1 MFPVGIIYL
10 FILVFFLPSI
20 FPSFFFFQLMIPLF
34 LNEDFTLLC
43 PNGEIFGWYGSQSSE
58 LQTSFN

>member
-10 FILVFFLPSI
+10 FILVSFLPS
-20 FPSFFFFQLMIPLF
+20 PSHLFLKLMIPLF

-43 PNGEIFGWYGSQSSE
+43 PNGETFGQYGSQGSE
-58 LQTSFN
+58 PWTSLS